1 MKKREIK
8 KEWNSE
14 REIKEETNRIKSW
27 NERSKQKIEA
37 TGLKGGWFRKQCNNI
52 NEERKG

>member
-1 MKKREIK
+1 VDIKNCVGGELENETGTDKGKEKMKKREIK

-27 NERSKQKIEA
+27 NERSK
-37 TGLKGGWFRKQCNNI
+37 
-52 NEERKG
+52 